1 MKGEGVLSRW
11 GTFGPALLLMLALG
25 LLPLANLVYTSFH
38 TVTWSGGQA
47 TFTPAG
53 IKHYLALPHDPLLRA
68 GLRNTIV
75 FAIGAVGGQMV
86 LGFALALL
94 CSRVSRGRV
103 LYRALFI
110 LPILIPGIV
119 IGAIWKL
126 MLNYD
131 FGLLNQITDLFGFEP
146 RNWLGDQSTAL
157 ASVIAVD
164 IWHWTPFCF
173 LLLLAGLESL
183 PQDPYEAARIDGATW
198 WQELRYITLPLMA
211 PAIAVTFAFRL
222 VIAFKVF
229 DEIYLMTGGG
239 PVTAT
244 EVLSFTLFQRLFTED
259 RAGYG
264 SAMAIAII
272 FLCSLLLVIALSV
285 RRRSETAG

>member
-1 MKGEGVLSRW
+1 MKQAGVLSRW
-11 GTFGPALLLMLALG
+11 ATFGPALVLMLALG
-25 LLPLANLVYTSFH
+25 ALPLANLLYTSVH
-38 TVTWSGGQA
+38 TVTWSGGTA

-53 IKHYLALPHDPLLRA
+53 LMHYRALPADPLLRA
-68 GLRNTIV
+68 GIGNTIV
-75 FAIGAVGGQMV
+75 FAVFAVGGQMV

-94 CSRVSRGRV
+94 CSRIGRGRV

-126 MLNYD
+126 MLNFD
-131 FGLLNQITDLFGFEP
+131 FGLINQITELASLEP
-146 RNWLGDQSTAL
+146 RNWLGDKETAL
-157 ASVIAVD
+157 ASVIVVD

-183 PQDPYEAARIDGATW
+183 PQDPYEAAKIDGASW

-211 PAIAVTFAFRL
+211 PAIVVTFAFRL

-229 DEIYLMTGGG
+229 DEIYLLTGGG
-239 PVTAT
+239 PGTAT
-244 EVLSFTLFQRLFTED
+244 EVLSFTLYQRLFTED

-272 FLCSLLLVIALSV
+272 FLCSLMLVMALSL
-285 RRRSETAG
+285 RRRLGNAT